1 MADVVSVT
9 GFILSSMPVGD
20 YDRRVVILSRE
31 LGKIAAFAKGA
42 RRPNSHL
49 IGVTRPFIFGTF
61 EVYRGRDSYTI
72 QKANVTNYFEELV
85 SDLDGV
91 LYGYYF
97 AELAEYYGRENLD
110 AADMINLLRYI
121 YEIRLIAVN
130 GECPDFFSCA
140 GCGSEKELQLYSYKE
155 NGMYCVECAASSG
168 DGIVLQSSTLYTLQY
183 IITAPLTKL
192 FNFVVKADVLNE
204 LKKVVNRIEF
214 ITFDKHFKS
223 KEMLDIG

>member
-1 MADVVSVT
+1 
-9 GFILSSMPVGD
+9 
-20 YDRRVVILSRE
+20 
-31 LGKIAAFAKGA
+31 
-42 RRPNSHL
+42 
-49 IGVTRPFIFGTF
+49 
-61 EVYRGRDSYTI
+61 
-72 QKANVTNYFEELV
+72 
-85 SDLDGV
+85 
-91 LYGYYF
+91 
-97 AELAEYYGRENLD
+97 
-110 AADMINLLRYI
+110 MINLLYLAFKALVNKSLPNELVRYI

-183 IITAPLTKL
+183 IITTPLTKL
-192 FNFVVKADVLNE
+192 FNFVVKADVLKE